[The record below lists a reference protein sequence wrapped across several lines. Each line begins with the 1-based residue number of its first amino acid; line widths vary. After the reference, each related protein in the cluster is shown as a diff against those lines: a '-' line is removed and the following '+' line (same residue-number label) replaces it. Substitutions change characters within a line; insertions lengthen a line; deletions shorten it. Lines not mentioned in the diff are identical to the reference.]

1 MVTAAHRRIAITI
14 LLFATFMDLLDVTI
28 VQVALPSI
36 GVDLQASGTTSG
48 WVVSGYLLAFAV
60 ALVTGGR
67 LGDIFGRKR
76 IFLIGAGGFTLA
88 SGLCAG
94 APTVEVLVAARVLK
108 GLFAATMV
116 PQLLASLQSLFAP
129 EERTPWYGLIGA
141 TTGVAAV
148 AGPLLGGVLVDA
160 DLWGMGW
167 RSIFLINLPIGL
179 TVVVLARLFV
189 PETRSQRPLRVDL
202 RGVVLLSAA
211 VLCLMVPLVEGRT
224 LGWPAWLWFPI
235 AAGGGLLLV
244 FTLHCRR
251 RQARDGSAV
260 LPLSLFRNRGF
271 SAGVITQAA
280 FQGSMNAFTLPF
292 VFYLQLALGLSA
304 LGAGLNLL
312 AFSLGSMAAT
322 VIAVPLVPRLGKH
335 LVTIGAALMGTGIV
349 WTLQIVAAEGQSF
362 TAWAAVF
369 PMLLA
374 GVGLSAIV
382 IPLVDV
388 ALADVP
394 VDDAGAASGVLTTF
408 QQLGAAIGIAVSMTV
423 FFAIG
428 GDQWNGELM
437 LDAFKASVAVAV
449 IGLGIAA
456 VTSLILPGARAVR
469 ARQESLKGATEPET
483 ARDPVGRA

>member
-1 MVTAAHRRIAITI
+1 MVTAAHRRIAIAI

-36 GVDLQASGTTSG
+36 GVDLQASDTTLG

-76 IFLIGAGGFTLA
+76 VFLIGASGFTLA

-108 GLFAATMV
+108 GLFAAIMV

-179 TVVVLARLFV
+179 AVVVLARLFV
-189 PETRSQRPLRVDL
+189 PETRSHRPLRVDL
-202 RGVVLLSAA
+202 RGVMLLSAA
-211 VLCLMVPLVEGRT
+211 VLCLMVPLVEGRV
-224 LGWPAWLWFPI
+224 LGWPAWLWFPV
-235 AAGGGLLLV
+235 AAGGALLIV
-244 FTLHCRR
+244 FTLHCWR

-280 FQGSMNAFTLPF
+280 LQGSMNAFTLPF

-312 AFSLGSMAAT
+312 AFSLGSMAAI
-322 VIAVPLVPRLGKH
+322 VVAVPLVPRLGKY
-335 LVTIGAALMGTGIV
+335 LVTIGAAFMGTGFV

-362 TAWAAVF
+362 VAGAAVL

-374 GVGLSAIV
+374 GIGLSAIV

-388 ALADVP
+388 ALAAVP

-408 QQLGAAIGIAVSMTV
+408 QQLGAAIGVAVSMTV
-423 FFAIG
+423 FFTVL
-428 GDQWNGELM
+428 GDQWTGERA
-437 LDAFKASVAVAV
+437 LDALMASVVVAV

-456 VTSLILPGARAVR
+456 VTSLILPGIRAVR
-469 ARQESLKGATEPET
+469 ARKESMQRATEPDPE
-483 ARDPVGRA
+483 RDPVGWA

>member
-1 MVTAAHRRIAITI
+1 M
-14 LLFATFMDLLDVTI
+14 
-28 VQVALPSI
+28 
-36 GVDLQASGTTSG
+36 
-48 WVVSGYLLAFAV
+48 
-60 ALVTGGR
+60 
-67 LGDIFGRKR
+67 
-76 IFLIGAGGFTLA
+76 
-88 SGLCAG
+88 
-94 APTVEVLVAARVLK
+94 
-108 GLFAATMV
+108 
-116 PQLLASLQSLFAP
+116 
-129 EERTPWYGLIGA
+129 
-141 TTGVAAV
+141 
-148 AGPLLGGVLVDA
+148 
-160 DLWGMGW
+160 
-167 RSIFLINLPIGL
+167 
-179 TVVVLARLFV
+179 
-189 PETRSQRPLRVDL
+189 
-202 RGVVLLSAA
+202 
-211 VLCLMVPLVEGRT
+211 
-224 LGWPAWLWFPI
+224 
-235 AAGGGLLLV
+235 
-244 FTLHCRR
+244 
-251 RQARDGSAV
+251 
-260 LPLSLFRNRGF
+260 
-271 SAGVITQAA
+271 
-280 FQGSMNAFTLPF
+280 
-292 VFYLQLALGLSA
+292 
-304 LGAGLNLL
+304 NLL

-362 TAWAAVF
+362 TAWAAVL